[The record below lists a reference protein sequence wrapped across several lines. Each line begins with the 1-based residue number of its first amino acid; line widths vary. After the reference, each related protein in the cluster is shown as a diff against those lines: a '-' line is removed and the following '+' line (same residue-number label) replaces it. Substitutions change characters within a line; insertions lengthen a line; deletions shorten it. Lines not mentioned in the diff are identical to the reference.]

1 MVDSRTRKSVLGT
14 PDEPRTSD
22 GIEDVPLPDMPDEP
36 NRDVAIPVSGEIA
49 VGGPAMQ
56 SLMEWVADR
65 TTRDDQDDFAAME
78 RTIARILA
86 GEDAEQVLRRDTPV
100 KGEDIAD
107 RPFLLHGFDLTESD
121 FEEGFPVYANLHATM
136 PGDPVQRVVNIGGL
150 KVLAALKRLEEIGE
164 WPVEVM
170 IVVDGTRKGHS
181 VNALVAPDA
190 ATSRR
195 RR

>member
-1 MVDSRTRKSVLGT
+1 MVDSRVRKSVLGT
-14 PDEPRTSD
+14 
-22 GIEDVPLPDMPDEP
+22 GAIEDVPLPDMPDNPHASEEDT
-36 NRDVAIPVSGEIA
+36 RDAVAIPVSGEIA

-56 SLMEWVADR
+56 NLMEWVADR
-65 TTRDDQDDFAAME
+65 TNRDDSDDFAAME
-78 RTIARILA
+78 RSISRILS
-86 GEDAEQVLRRDTPV
+86 GEDAVAVLRRDTPI

-121 FEEGFPVYANLHATM
+121 FEEGFPVYANLDVTM
-136 PGDPVQRVVNIGGL
+136 PGSNEHRVVNIGGM